1 MDYRPI
7 DQATREAIRTA
18 LDRNFFVEAGAG
30 TGKTTVLVD
39 RIVAILRDGHAT
51 VDELVVIT
59 FTRLAAAELATRVR
73 ERLEDARDNATSEEE
88 RARLEEALY
97 ALPRARIETIHAF
110 AAGLLRERPVEAGL
124 DPGFE
129 EMDDLSASLAFDE
142 AYHEWLAG
150 LLNPEDGERPEAVWR
165 ALNRGLD
172 LRHLREVVE
181 QVHHHRSLL
190 PLVHDDVPA
199 PDIAGFL
206 ERFEQDVDEL
216 EDLLRGCRNPDD
228 PGAQQ
233 IRVLIAQRDDLRA
246 MRHDPDALER
256 AVLLLPKIGKKGTRT
271 NWADPADCD
280 RQKEIC
286 EELSEAVEEIKR
298 ALRAEAIAG
307 LLPLAEEFVRDYTEQ
322 RRRTG
327 RAEFEDLLIWARDL
341 LRDRPEVR
349 RYFRERFRCI
359 LVDEFQDTDPL
370 QVEILLY
377 LCGEEPDGTAARD
390 WRELRPA
397 PGRLFLVGDP
407 KQSIY
412 RFRRADISIYEWVK
426 RHVLPGDLC
435 TITQNFRSL
444 SGVIDWVN
452 GCFQHIIAPLDG
464 VQAGYVPLAPWPQAR
479 LDLPRAPVV
488 VVHHEMDGSADDVRR
503 QEATTL
509 AALLRQAVEVE
520 AWPVRDPETGEVRP
534 ARWRDIAIL
543 VPSRTGIEIYE
554 EALAEAGIPYRH
566 EGGRSFFQRQEVRE
580 LINCLRAIDDPGDR
594 LSMVA
599 ALRSGAFGCSDE
611 EIFLAA
617 NAMGAD
623 FDYRREPPPGHAAVA
638 DGMHALRTLHTLRHR
653 LPLPE
658 LVRRVIDA
666 TRLIEYALTLPQGD
680 QAAANLLKVVDQ
692 ARAFAAARGGGL
704 RAFVRWLDTATSRST
719 EEEDADVAEAG
730 DDVVRLLTI
739 HAAKGLE
746 FPIVALAN
754 LQGRDARVNN
764 VIPDHAAHRLHLR
777 VGSQSLGYFET
788 PGYAAAA
795 EIEQQH
801 AAAERDRLLY
811 VAATRARDHLI
822 LPVILGKN
830 AREKERKPKG
840 MLARLVPHLPAPPPD
855 PSPNGSD
862 IDGCHVLLA
871 AHLQVGDNGFRESS
885 PPAAAVG
892 VDAALVARERW
903 VAERAALLERAG
915 AGLRVTTASSVEAWD
930 QEPAD
935 NAEATQGA
943 LPREATLAVGTAL
956 HATMEALDL
965 TGDGEV
971 ESMAR
976 AKAAE
981 AGVPGHADEVA
992 ALARACLASGVVQ
1005 RARAAERA
1013 AREVAFTLPVGDG
1026 FVEGRVDLLFREPD
1040 GLVIADYKTDRVTPE
1055 QVDARLAVYRNQA
1068 AVYAFAVAEATG
1080 LPVKEVVFV
1089 FARAGVERAIPV
1101 DDGLLALGR
1110 NLATASA
1117 TLTDAAVAAGCA

>member
-7 DQATREAIRTA
+7 DQETREAIRTA

-39 RIVAILRDGHAT
+39 RIVAILRNGHAT

-73 ERLEDARDNATSEEE
+73 ERLEETRDTTESEEE

-142 AYHEWLAG
+142 AYQDWLAT

-199 PDIAGFL
+199 PDIHGFL
-206 ERFEQDVDEL
+206 ARFEQDVDEL
-216 EDLLRGCRNPDD
+216 EEILARCRNPADH
-228 PGAQQ
+228 GAQQ
-233 IRVLIAQRDDLRA
+233 IRMLMAQRDDLRA
-246 MRHDPDALER
+246 VRNDRDALER
-256 AVLLLPKIGKKGTRT
+256 AILHLPKISQKGART
-271 NWADPADCD
+271 SWVDPADCD

-286 EELSEAVEEIKR
+286 RELNEAVDEIKR
-298 ALRAEAIAG
+298 DLRAEAIAG
-307 LLPLAEEFVRDYTEQ
+307 LLPLAEDFVRGYTEQ

-377 LCGEEPDGTAARD
+377 LCGEEPDGVAARD

-444 SGVIDWVN
+444 GGVIDWVN
-452 GCFQHIIAPLDG
+452 GCFQHIIAPHDG
-464 VQAGYVPLAPWPQAR
+464 VQAGYVPLDPWPQAR
-479 LDLPRAPVV
+479 LDLHRAPVV

-509 AALLRQAVEVE
+509 AALLRQAVDVE
-520 AWPVRDPETGEVRP
+520 GWPVRDPETGEVRP
-534 ARWRDIAIL
+534 ARWRDVAIL
-543 VPSRTGIEIYE
+543 IPSRSGIAIYE
-554 EALAEAGIPYRH
+554 EVLAEAGIPYRH

-617 NAMGAD
+617 EAMGTD
-623 FDYRREPPPGHAAVA
+623 FDYRRDPPTGHAAVA
-638 DGMHALRTLHTLRHR
+638 DGMHTLRELHTLRHR

-658 LVRRVIDA
+658 LVRRVIDE

-754 LQGRDARVNN
+754 LQGRDARTRN
-764 VIPDHAAHRLHLR
+764 VIPDHAARRLHLR
-777 VGSQSLGYFET
+777 VGSQDQGYFET

-795 EIEQQH
+795 EIEKQH
-801 AAAERDRLLY
+801 DAAEQDRLLY

-822 LPVILGKN
+822 LPVIIWKGS
-830 AREKERKPKG
+830 REKERKPKG
-840 MLARLVPHLPAPPPD
+840 MLARLAPHLPVPTPD
-855 PSPNGSD
+855 HSPNGAD

-871 AHLQVGDNGFRESS
+871 AHLPVGDNGLRES
-885 PPAAAVG
+885 PPATNVDVDDVLAV
-892 VDAALVARERW
+892 RERW
-903 VAERAALLERAG
+903 LMERAALLKRAG
-915 AGLRVTTASSVEAWD
+915 AGLQVTTASSVEAWD

-935 NAEATQGA
+935 DAEATPGA
-943 LPREATLAVGTAL
+943 LPRDAALAVGTAL

-1013 AREVAFTLPVGDG
+1013 AREAAFTLPVGDG

-1068 AVYAFAVAEATG
+1068 AVYAFAVAEVTG

-1110 NLATASA
+1110 HLATASA
-1117 TLTDAAVAAGCA
+1117 TLTDAAVAAG